1 MMKEYKMKVV
11 TSLTVRVRQKTT
23 FDSPEWLEAIAL
35 NAAHFGVNMQRDNY
49 EVEVE
54 PTRVVQYDTDSSTE
68 EIPE

>member
-1 MMKEYKMKVV
+1 MKVV